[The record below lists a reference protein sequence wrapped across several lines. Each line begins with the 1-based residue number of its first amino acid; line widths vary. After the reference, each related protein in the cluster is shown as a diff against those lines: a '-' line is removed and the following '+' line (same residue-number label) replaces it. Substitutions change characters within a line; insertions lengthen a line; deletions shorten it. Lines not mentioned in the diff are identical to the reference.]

1 MKEVLFVVGIVLII
15 LCVLSLLFAGLN
27 WFGYYNLLDGS
38 SEQYA
43 RLRRRMI
50 IFLITGIILAVIGIA
65 SLIAQSE
72 IVV

>member
-43 RLRRRMI
+43 RLRSRMI

>member
-15 LCVLSLLFAGLN
+15 LCVLSLFFAGLN

-38 SEQYA
+38 SKKYA
-43 RLRRRMI
+43 ILRRRMI